1 MRSVI
6 VATVAGWLLIA
17 GSATAQEPAAPTS
30 APTPTTAGG
39 LAYVDIQR
47 VATESTAGQ
56 DANERVQELSQQKLS
71 EIEAR
76 SAELQGK
83 VTALNEQLR
92 EQQQKLQQ
100 GQNVMS
106 AEARLSLQREI
117 SRLQVEIQRVT
128 QDSQAE
134 TERLTQDAEAEVQE
148 LQQQLQIEFQKR
160 LVPVL
165 EQVAAD
171 KQLSFIFSAAEG
183 GLIWADTTLDLTQEL
198 IGLLNAQT
206 GDAP

>member
-6 VATVAGWLLIA
+6 AATVTGCLLVA
-17 GSATAQEPAAPTS
+17 GSANAQEPAAPES
-30 APTPTTAGG
+30 SPRTAGG

-47 VATESTAGQ
+47 VATESTAGLE
-56 DANERVQELSQQKLS
+56 ANEKVQELSEQKLS

-76 SAELQGK
+76 STELQGK
-83 VTALNEQLR
+83 VAALDEQLR

-106 AEARLSLQREI
+106 AEARLSLQRQI
-117 SRLQVEIQRVT
+117 SKLQVDIQRTT

-134 TERLTQDAEAEVQE
+134 AQRLTQDAEAEVQA
-148 LQQQLQIEFQKR
+148 LQQQLQIEFQKK

-171 KQLSFIFSAAEG
+171 RRLSFIFSAGEG
-183 GLIWADTTLDLTQEL
+183 GLIWADTSLDLTQEF
-198 IGLLNAQT
+198 IELLNAQT